1 MPATTPM
8 ASLVS
13 SATPAARLLV
23 VDDDPELREFLLGEL
38 ATEGYGCEA
47 VGSGQAALLALRRQD
62 WDLVLLDWGL
72 PDFSGVEVCER
83 LRAGG
88 DATPV
93 LMLTAHDDVAERVRA
108 LDAGADDYLTKPFS
122 IAELLARVRAQ
133 LRRSGLNG
141 GEASSYSLADL
152 SLDLLRREVTRDGT
166 LVELSAREFDLL
178 AFLIREPE
186 RVHPRQAILE
196 AVWGAP
202 FIGDPNLLDVYVGY
216 LRRKIERPGLPQLI
230 HTVRGVGF
238 SLRVGAVKG

>member
-1 MPATTPM
+1 M
-8 ASLVS
+8 ASPVS
-13 SATPAARLLV
+13 SATPAARVLV

-38 ATEGYGCEA
+38 AAEGYSGA
-47 VGSGQAALLALRRQD
+47 AAANGQAALLALRQQE

-83 LRAGG
+83 LRSSGST
-88 DATPV
+88 TPV
-93 LMLTAHDDVAERVRA
+93 LMLTAHDDVPERVRA

-133 LRRSGLNG
+133 LRRQAGRNGSG
-141 GEASSYSLADL
+141 SDPTSFTLADL
-152 SLDLLRREVTRDGT
+152 SVDLLRREVKRDGKV
-166 LVELSAREFDLL
+166 VELSQREFDLL

-186 RVHPRQAILE
+186 RVYSRQAILDG
-196 AVWGAP
+196 VWGAP

-216 LRRKIERPGLPQLI
+216 LRRKIERTGLPQLI

-238 SLRVGAVKG
+238 TLRLGAVKG

>member
-1 MPATTPM
+1 M
-8 ASLVS
+8 ASPIPSV
-13 SATPAARLLV
+13 TPAGRVLV

-38 ATEGYGCEA
+38 AMEGYACEA
-47 VGSGQAALLALRRQD
+47 AASGQAALQALRGQS

-83 LRAGG
+83 LRATGVT
-88 DATPV
+88 TPV

-122 IAELLARVRAQ
+122 IAELLARVRVQ
-133 LRRSGLNG
+133 LRRSQLSK
-141 GEASSYSLADL
+141 GEAFQFGLGDL
-152 SLDLLRREVTRDGT
+152 SLDLMRREVKRDG
-166 LVELSAREFDLL
+166 LLIELSQREFELL
-178 AFLIREPE
+178 LFLIREPE
-186 RVHPRQAILE
+186 RVHGRQTILD
-196 AVWGAP
+196 AVWGSP

-238 SLRVGAVKG
+238 TLRLGAVKG

>member
-1 MPATTPM
+1 M
-8 ASLVS
+8 ASPVS
-13 SATPAARLLV
+13 SASPAARLLV

-38 ATEGYGCEA
+38 AMEGYACEA
-47 VGSGQAALLALRRQD
+47 AASGQSALQALRGQS
-62 WDLVLLDWGL
+62 WDLVLLDWSL

-83 LRAGG
+83 LRATGVT
-88 DATPV
+88 TPV
-93 LMLTAHDDVAERVRA
+93 LMLTAHDEVAERVRA

-133 LRRSGLNG
+133 LRRGSRNG
-141 GEASSYSLADL
+141 SEASSFSLADL
-152 SLDLLRREVTRDGT
+152 SVDLLRREVKRDGVV
-166 LVELSAREFDLL
+166 LELSQREFDLL

-186 RVHPRQAILE
+186 RVHSRQAILE

-216 LRRKIERPGLPQLI
+216 LRRKIERSGLPQLV

-238 SLRVGAVKG
+238 TLRVGAVKG

>member
-238 SLRVGAVKG
+238 MLRVGAVKG